1 MSFKIFSVASGR
13 VLDVFGG
20 SKEDRAPI
28 IQFEEHDG
36 ANQRWT
42 LSNGGLGDT
51 TPGLRIRSEAS
62 GKVLDVKG
70 GSLDDLTP
78 IIQFRDLAG
87 LNQRWSLEPVANG
100 VFKIVSLAS
109 GKVLDVEGGSL
120 ANGAPIIQFRN
131 HGGPNQLWRL
141 IEGGGGF
148 GPVAITSQSTG
159 LVFDVRGGS
168 LEDGADIIQ
177 FQRHNGP
184 NQQWLFEP
192 LGSNFFK
199 ITSAASGKVLDVL
212 GGSLTD
218 GAPIIQFPFHGGPNQ
233 QWMLTLVG
241 NPNVDR
247 GFFFKIMSRSSGK
260 VLGLGP
266 SQGGARVIQQF
277 SESGSQGQHWSLLP
291 ISIIH

>member
-1 MSFKIFSVASGR
+1 M
-13 VLDVFGG
+13 
-20 SKEDRAPI
+20 
-28 IQFEEHDG
+28 
-36 ANQRWT
+36 
-42 LSNGGLGDT
+42 
-51 TPGLRIRSEAS
+51 
-62 GKVLDVKG
+62 
-70 GSLDDLTP
+70 
-78 IIQFRDLAG
+78 
-87 LNQRWSLEPVANG
+87 
-100 VFKIVSLAS
+100 
-109 GKVLDVEGGSL
+109 EGGSL

-148 GPVAITSQSTG
+148 WPRRNYVAVDRIG
-159 LVFDVRGGS
+159 FDVRGGS

-218 GAPIIQFPFHGGPNQ
+218 GAPIIQSPFHGGPNQ

-266 SQGGARVIQQF
+266 SQGGAGLIPEF
-277 SESGSQGQHWSLLP
+277 SEKRTTRVSTGHFSQYLLYIDLCRSRLTCP
-291 ISIIH
+291 QNQPERPRKP